1 MNAVESRKKSR
12 RSGCRRNR
20 RRTMRGG
27 TGSFA
32 YTIGSKPIAPE
43 APYAAEIVR
52 MPGCE
57 PALRPGYITPEP
69 KAHGLPGFSGGYRR
83 KHKKYRGGRYTTTFE
98 TVGPAQIA
106 LANHQSIA
114 CDTPRVNPLNNTD
127 YSKIVTYPTPVAPLP
142 QPGAPFGTQKGGSSC
157 GIPLVG
163 GGSSCG
169 TRPLVGGSSCGAPAT
184 RLVGGVGGVDSM
196 VYEAPRA
203 GYTHLPSD
211 SAGGSSGTLADG
223 KTPFLLNVPY
233 DTTPKPSSACTKTGG
248 RRKTRKSKA
257 RKSKKSRKG
266 KGRK

>member
-1 MNAVESRKKSR
+1 MNAVEARKNSR
-12 RSGCRRNR
+12 RNGCRRNK

-52 MPGCE
+52 MPACE
-57 PALRPGYITPEP
+57 PATRPGYITPEP

-83 KHKKYRGGRYTTTFE
+83 RHKKYKGGRYTTTFE

-114 CDTPRVNPLNNTD
+114 CDTPRANPLNNTD
-127 YSKIVTYPTPVAPLP
+127 YSKIVTYPSPLAPLP
-142 QPGAPFGTQKGGSSC
+142 QPGAPFGTQKGGSGC
-157 GIPLVG
+157 GVPLM
-163 GGSSCG
+163 
-169 TRPLVGGSSCGAPAT
+169 R
-184 RLVGGVGGVDSM
+184 GGVGGVDSM

-203 GYTHLPSD
+203 GYTHVPSD
-211 SAGGSSGTLADG
+211 AAGGSSGTLADG

-233 DTTPKPSSACTKTGG
+233 DTTPKVSSACTKTGG
-248 RRKTRKSKA
+248 SRKGRKTRKAK
-257 RKSKKSRKG
+257 KSKKSRKYR
-266 KGRK
+266 GRK